1 MGTGPKLPSH
11 SSSPVSVS
19 DSRDRKVG
27 QFGICHG
34 YFQHPHLYYT
44 ASHPAK
50 WGGVGAF
57 LPDERYTCYLWGSEP
72 TWGVGQAQEAME
84 GSAPPCSAAW
94 TGVGMKGNGQEAS
107 CICPPPR
114 EAKAEQSHPWTPSCC
129 PCEQCVWP
137 AQRLSNFL
145 QGNGSEKLY

>member
-1 MGTGPKLPSH
+1 MSRERKKEVGTGPKLPSH

-84 GSAPPCSAAW
+84 GSAPMFSCLDRGRGEGKW
-94 TGVGMKGNGQEAS
+94 TGGQS
-107 CICPPPR
+107 YLPSSQR
-114 EAKAEQSHPWTPSCC
+114 GQS
-129 PCEQCVWP
+129 
-137 AQRLSNFL
+137 
-145 QGNGSEKLY
+145 